1 MTSYC
6 MNKFTAEG
14 SAFIEL
20 TREIFRLNGLLL
32 EAGNQLTAPVG
43 LSSAR
48 WQILGI
54 VEHGPEPV
62 ANIARIWGLTRQ
74 GVQQTADALDTDGFT
89 EYLENPHHRR
99 AKLVSIT
106 KKGTKALEYIRTQQA
121 SWANSIGE
129 QAKFQDL
136 QAAVSH
142 LQALRTILEQP
153 SDDV

>member
-1 MTSYC
+1 MTE
-6 MNKFTAEG
+6 FTAEG
-14 SAFIEL
+14 SVIVEL
-20 TREIFRLNGLLL
+20 TRAIFHLNGLLL
-32 EAGNQLTAPVG
+32 EVGNQLTAPVG

-74 GVQQTADALDTDGFT
+74 GVQQTADALCDDGFT

-106 KKGTKALEYIRTQQA
+106 KKGTKALEYIRTRQA
-121 SWANSIGE
+121 IWANSIGE
-129 QAKFQDL
+129 QSRFQDL
-136 QAAVSH
+136 HAALSH
-142 LQALRTILEQP
+142 LRTLKAILEQP

>member
-1 MTSYC
+1 MSELTS
-6 MNKFTAEG
+6 NG
-14 SAFIEL
+14 DAFIEL
-20 TREIFRLNGLLL
+20 TREIFLLNNLLL
-32 EAGNQLTAPVG
+32 EAGNRLTAPVG

-74 GVQQTADALDTDGFT
+74 SVQQTADALEKDGFV

-106 KKGTKALEYIRTQQA
+106 PKGTTALEYIRTQQT
-121 SWANSIGE
+121 SWANVVGQHSRL
-129 QAKFQDL
+129 KDL
-136 QAAVSH
+136 QATLSA
-142 LQALRTILEQP
+142 LQALKAVLEQP
-153 SDDV
+153 SDDFEGGF

>member
-1 MTSYC
+1 MTEL
-6 MNKFTAEG
+6 TAKG

-20 TREIFRLNGLLL
+20 PREVFRLNNLLL
-32 EAGNQLTAPVG
+32 QLGNQLVAPVG

-74 GVQQTADALDTDGFT
+74 GVQQTADALYQDGFT

-106 KKGTKALEYIRTQQA
+106 PKGTKALAHIRIQQA
-121 SWANSIGE
+121 DWANSIGE
-129 QAKFQDL
+129 RFTLKEL
-136 QAAVSH
+136 RVT
-142 LQALRTILEQP
+142 LLTLRTLRDNLEQQNG
-153 SDDV
+153 DMYTGE

>member
-1 MTSYC
+1 

-14 SAFIEL
+14 HAITEL
-20 TREIFRLNGLLL
+20 TRAIFHLNGLLL
-32 EAGNQLTAPVG
+32 EAGNRLTAPVG

-62 ANIARIWGLTRQ
+62 ANIARIWRLTRQ
-74 GVQQTADALDTDGFT
+74 GVQQTADALSKDGFT

-106 KKGTKALEYIRTQQA
+106 PKGTKALERIRTQQA
-121 SWANSIGE
+121 SWANGIG
-129 QAKFQDL
+129 KHSKLKDL
-136 QAAVSH
+136 QAVLSH
-142 LQALRTILEQP
+142 LRTLRAILEQR
-153 SDDV
+153 SDEV

>member
-1 MTSYC
+1 
-6 MNKFTAEG
+6 MNELTAEG

-20 TREIFRLNGLLL
+20 TREIFHLNGLLL

-74 GVQQTADALDTDGFT
+74 GVQQTADALCDDGFT

-106 KKGTKALEYIRTQQA
+106 KKGTRALEYVRTQQA
-121 SWANSIGE
+121 SWANGIGE
-129 QAKFQDL
+129 QSKLKDL
-136 QAAVSH
+136 QIAVSH
-142 LQALRTILEQP
+142 LQTLRAILEP
-153 SDDV
+153 PDDV